1 MSVNVTGNN
10 IAPTATTHRVPHRV
24 SLTVPPCFSLS
35 LAILAPLCV
44 PAKSVFVAV
53 NANVWEME
61 ISSLLFNSY
70 IKQELAKER
79 TSRIDY
85 TLY

>member
-10 IAPTATTHRVPHRV
+10 IAPTATTHRVPL

-35 LAILAPLCV
+35 LAVLAPLCV